1 MMKTETIE
9 QAIDIIVNQFAISQ
23 ESSNSI
29 KDGLT
34 ELCRL
39 KYMIW
44 QNSERETETQRFIT
58 HIMISGRRFKFS
70 GIINFITGDITLQ
83 AEEMNWDD
91 FDRSVMFSLNL
102 NNFIYDRLIQN
113 QI

>member
-1 MMKTETIE
+1 MKTETIE
-9 QAIDIIVNQFAISQ
+9 HAIDVIVNQFNICE
-23 ESSNSI
+23 ESSNSM
-29 KDGLT
+29 KEGLI

-39 KYMIW
+39 KYIVW
-44 QNSERETETQRFIT
+44 QQSEREKETQRFISHVMT
-58 HIMISGRRFKFS
+58 SGRRFKFS
-70 GIINFITGDITLQ
+70 GIMNFITGDITLQ

-102 NNFIYDRLIQN
+102 NNFIYNRLIQN